1 MLQHVCLLHI
11 KDAGGQVLGVAHLEL
26 HEIFAS
32 LDFHRGSTLPSCSK
46 EEVLDLMDLL
56 RLQQQV
62 ECNQRMAHTSN
73 HSYNRV

>member
-1 MLQHVCLLHI
+1 
-11 KDAGGQVLGVAHLEL
+11 
-26 HEIFAS
+26 
-32 LDFHRGSTLPSCSK
+32 
-46 EEVLDLMDLL
+46 MDLL